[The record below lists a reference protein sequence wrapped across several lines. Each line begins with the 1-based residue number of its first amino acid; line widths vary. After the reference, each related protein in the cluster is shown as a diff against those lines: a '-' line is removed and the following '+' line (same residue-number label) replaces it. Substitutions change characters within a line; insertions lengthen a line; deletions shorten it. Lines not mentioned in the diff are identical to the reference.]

1 MRDSI
6 RNIQEMGQS
15 VRQFALAHGDQFAAN
30 SRATD
35 LFTRLNTALAS
46 LDQHATAQT
55 SGQHS
60 AQQSTTTKADARR
73 ELRADID
80 AIAETARSMSIETP
94 GLADKFRIP
103 RGGLSDQELLTLAR
117 AFLAD
122 AAPYKTDFIANE
134 MPADFLEDLQADI
147 TAFESSGSGQKVGK
161 QTHVSATDG
170 LSEAADELLNLVKQL
185 NAPIRNKFRDQPTI
199 LAAWESA
206 QHTKRLPRPKDK
218 DKQNKPDTPPQPPPK
233 P

>member
-30 SRATD
+30 SRATT
-35 LFTRLNTALAS
+35 LFTRLNAALAN

-60 AQQSTTTKADARR
+60 AQQSTATKSDARR

-103 RGGLSDQELLTLAR
+103 RGHINDQELLTLAR

-122 AAPYKTDFIANE
+122 AAPSKTDFIANE

-147 TAFESSGSGQKVGK
+147 TVFESSSSGQTVGK
-161 QTHVSATDG
+161 QTHVAATDG

-206 QHTKRLPRPKDK
+206 QHTRRPPRPK
-218 DKQNKPDTPPQPPPK
+218 DKQNKPDTPPQPPQP
-233 P
+233 

>member
-1 MRDSI
+1 
-6 RNIQEMGQS
+6 MGQS
-15 VRQFALAHGDQFAAN
+15 VRQFGLTHGDQFAPA

-35 LFTRLNTALAS
+35 LFTRLNTALAA

-60 AQQSTTTKADARR
+60 AQQSTATKADARR

-80 AIAETARSMSIETP
+80 AIAETARSMSIEMI

-103 RGGLSDQELLTLAR
+103 RGGINDQELLTLAR
-117 AFLAD
+117 AFLTD

-147 TAFESSGSGQKVGK
+147 NAFASSGSGQQHDK
-161 QTHVSATDG
+161 QTHVAATDG
-170 LSEAADELLNLVKQL
+170 LSEAADEVLNLVKQL
-185 NAPIRNKFRDQPTI
+185 NAPVRNKFRDDPTT
-199 LAAWESA
+199 LAAWATA
-206 QHTKRLPRPKDK
+206 QHTRRPPRPKDK
-218 DKQNKPDTPPQPPPK
+218 PDTPQQPPPT